1 MSNKPIS
8 QKLLNPVNKNAQSF
22 SDPMSGTNFD
32 WVKNATNVSISFLI
46 ELRDL
51 GEYGFLL
58 PPEQIIPNNL
68 EIMDALLEMDR
79 TTRKLGYYSGT
90 QSIICSFSVI
100 LLGVLL
106 ALFH

>member
-1 MSNKPIS
+1 
-8 QKLLNPVNKNAQSF
+8 
-22 SDPMSGTNFD
+22 MSGTTFD
-32 WVKNATNVSISFLI
+32 WVKNATDIPVSFLI

-79 TTRKLGYYSGT
+79 TTRELGYYESGT
-90 QSIICSFSVI
+90 QTIGYSFSI
-100 LLGVLL
+100 LILGILL
-106 ALFH
+106 ALLN